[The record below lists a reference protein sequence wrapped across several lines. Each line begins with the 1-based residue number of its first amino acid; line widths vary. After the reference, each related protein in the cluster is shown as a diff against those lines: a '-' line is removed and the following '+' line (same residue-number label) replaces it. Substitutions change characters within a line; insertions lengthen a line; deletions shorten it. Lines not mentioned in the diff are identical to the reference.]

1 MDLFRYTLPNQNYSH
16 LIIFMDKK
24 TQGELSRWL
33 KQQSKLAKRW
43 LTLTVV
49 AGVASAVVL
58 IIQASLIAQILHSL
72 IIEHADKYDLV
83 PHFIG
88 LGATVI
94 LRSALAWGREIAGY
108 RSGEQV
114 RIYIRGLVVDKMR
127 RLGPGHI
134 KGKTAG
140 AWGTMLIEQVEEMQD
155 FFAKYLPQMALSALI
170 PFMILVVVFP
180 LNWVSGLIFLI
191 TAPLIPFFMA
201 LVGKKA
207 ADANRKNFKALQRLS
222 GHFYDRLQA
231 MTTIRLFDRARDE
244 KEQLHAASEVFRERT
259 MSVLKIA
266 FLSSAVLEFFTSIS
280 IALTAVYFGFTFIG
294 ELNFGHYGTS
304 VTLFTGL
311 FILILAPEFYQP
323 LRDLGTFYH
332 AKQQAIGAAESIV
345 DFLNIEEPKQESNKQ
360 VITSEENCVITAS
373 DLIVTS
379 TEGKVLVGPVSF
391 TLETGKKTAL
401 VGPSGAGKTS
411 IMNAL
416 LGFLPYQGSLTIN
429 GTELSEVDLNS
440 YRSMV
445 SWVGQN
451 PLLVHG
457 TIAENLNLA
466 EKTFSSQEL
475 QDKIKQAHADEF
487 IDKLGLDHAISDRSG
502 GLSVGQAQRIALA
515 RALLQDGQFW
525 LLDEPTA
532 SLDARSESLINESLQ
547 SALVNKTAL
556 MVTHQLSN
564 LQQMDQILV
573 LENGALTQQGSYSE
587 LEHQG
592 TFKAMLNQQQTL
604 GGDIDA

>member
-1 MDLFRYTLPNQNYSH
+1 
-16 LIIFMDKK
+16 MDKK

-231 MTTIRLFDRARDE
+231 MTTIRLFDRATDE

-556 MVTHQLSN
+556 MVTHQLGN

-573 LENGALTQQGSYSE
+573 LESGALTQQGSYSE

-604 GGDIDA
+604 AGDIDA